1 MAKKIV
7 LLLALAP
14 CINALAGPGL
24 FAGAMQL
31 RLRGGGMEQ
40 LAGDAVPG
48 PKVSPTER
56 DPTKRKELFNSVPRI
71 NHKEEWQKWKSER
84 MPKKSRGPIWRE
96 LTDFACGAVVSVSPP
111 CSSLQSH
118 AQRLLAGTAP
128 TRSRPRAFA
137 KDTHALHSP
146 VCFSV
151 EPVTAPKSTSKH
163 VLALGRSESTQNFQ
177 ILRPLLPRVLPAPS
191 KPVGRACVN
200 HYVQAQWVVLT

>member
-96 LTDFACGAVVSVSPP
+96 LTDFACGAVVSTRDFVLTIQV
-111 CSSLQSH
+111 CSSTRRCRSQS
-118 AQRLLAGTAP
+118 LSCTCP
-128 TRSRPRAFA
+128 TSR
-137 KDTHALHSP
+137 T
-146 VCFSV
+146 
-151 EPVTAPKSTSKH
+151 
-163 VLALGRSESTQNFQ
+163 
-177 ILRPLLPRVLPAPS
+177 
-191 KPVGRACVN
+191 
-200 HYVQAQWVVLT
+200 